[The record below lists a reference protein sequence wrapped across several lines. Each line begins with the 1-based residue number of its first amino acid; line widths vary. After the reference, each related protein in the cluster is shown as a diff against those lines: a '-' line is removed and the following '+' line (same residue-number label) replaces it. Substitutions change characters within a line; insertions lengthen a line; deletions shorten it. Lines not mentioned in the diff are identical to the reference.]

1 MKSESLVYAAAGT
14 LVGFLGG
21 WIIGTQHTIARAP
34 AAVAPSVQA
43 QPSATPSGTATSGTA
58 PALDAAKVKEALARA
73 SAEPKSTAP
82 KIELG
87 NLYFDAE
94 RYQDAAR
101 WYEAALA
108 LEPSN
113 ADVST
118 DLGVSFYYLNQPD
131 RALEQFD
138 KSLKINPKH
147 SKTLLNLGIV
157 RAFGK
162 QDLNGAAKA
171 WEQVI
176 AVAPAS
182 PEGQA
187 ARRALEAM
195 KGAHPD
201 IPAGGTTPAA
211 SVPDSD

>member
-1 MKSESLVYAAAGT
+1 MKSESLVFAAAGT

-21 WIIGTQHTIARAP
+21 WIIGAEHTIARAP
-34 AAVAPSVQA
+34 ASVAPSVQTP
-43 QPSATPSGTATSGTA
+43 QPGATSSTA
-58 PALDAAKVKEALARA
+58 PAPAPPTLDTAKVQDALSRA
-73 SAEPKSTAP
+73 SSDPKNAMP

-101 WYEAALA
+101 WYAAALA
-108 LEPSN
+108 LDESN

-162 QDLNGAAKA
+162 QDLKGAAKA
-171 WEQVI
+171 WEEVI
-176 AVAPAS
+176 AVAPKS

-187 ARRALEAM
+187 ARRALDAM

-201 IPAGGTTPAA
+201 VPAGGAAPGA

>member
-21 WIIGTQHTIARAP
+21 WIIGSQYTVARAP
-34 AAVAPSVQA
+34 AAAIAAAAPAAVPTGGST
-43 QPSATPSGTATSGTA
+43 PATPS
-58 PALDAAKVKEALARA
+58 LDTAKVQAAATRA
-73 SAEPKSTAP
+73 SSEPSNP
-82 KIELG
+82 SPRIELG

-94 RYQDAAR
+94 QYQEAAR

-108 LEPSN
+108 IDPSN

-131 RALEQFD
+131 RALAQFD

-162 QDLNGAAKA
+162 QDLQGAAKA
-171 WEQVI
+171 WQEVI

-195 KGAHPD
+195 RGAHPD
-201 IPAGGTTPAA
+201 LPGASAPPATGPG
-211 SVPDSD
+211 SN

>member
-21 WIIGTQHTIARAP
+21 WIIGSQHTIAG
-34 AAVAPSVQA
+34 APSA
-43 QPSATPSGTATSGTA
+43 AITA
-58 PALDAAKVKEALARA
+58 PAPTAAAPAGGAPTAPPLDNAKVQAAATRA
-73 SAEPKSTAP
+73 SSEPSNPAP
-82 KIELG
+82 RIELG

-94 RYQDAAR
+94 QYQEAAR

-108 LEPSN
+108 IDPSN

-131 RALEQFD
+131 RALAQFD

-162 QDLNGAAKA
+162 QDLQGAAKA
-171 WEQVI
+171 WQEVI
-176 AVAPAS
+176 AVAPSS

-195 KGAHPD
+195 RGAHPD
-201 IPAGGTTPAA
+201 VPGGATSPAPGPG
-211 SVPDSD
+211 SN

>member
-1 MKSESLVYAAAGT
+1 MKSESLVFAAAGT

-21 WIIGTQHTIARAP
+21 WIIGAEHTITRAP
-34 AAVAPSVQA
+34 GPIAPQVQA
-43 QPSATPSGTATSGTA
+43 PPPGATNSTA
-58 PALDAAKVKEALARA
+58 PAPTLDTAKVQDALSRA
-73 SAEPKSTAP
+73 SADPKNAVP

-108 LEPSN
+108 LDQTN

-131 RALEQFD
+131 RALAQFD
-138 KSLKINPKH
+138 RSLKINPKH

-171 WEQVI
+171 WEEVI
-176 AVAPAS
+176 AVSPKS

-187 ARRALEAM
+187 ARRALDAM
-195 KGAHPD
+195 KGAHPNV
-201 IPAGGTTPAA
+201 PAGNAA
-211 SVPDSD
+211 PGASAPDSD